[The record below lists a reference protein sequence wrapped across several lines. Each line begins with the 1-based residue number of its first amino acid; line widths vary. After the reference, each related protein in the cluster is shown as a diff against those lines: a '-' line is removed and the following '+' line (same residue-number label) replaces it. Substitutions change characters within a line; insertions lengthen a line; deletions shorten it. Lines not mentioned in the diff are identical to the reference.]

1 MIIAARMRDARKAAG
16 LMQADLAAAMG
27 ERYDA
32 ALISRAERGLSSLR
46 LDGLATAARV
56 LGVSVDYLLG
66 LTDDPAPAAVL
77 AERAKAALAER
88 AKVAPPK
95 AALADPASDSR
106 KMDQSPDG
114 PPPASGFDL
123 SGLTLAEL
131 TLAERKT
138 LAIARGLRDSLLRGW
153 LQVGEGLLALQPGR
167 GGETPAVQSPTLG
180 ESAESVEP
188 SDPSS

>member
-1 MIIAARMRDARKAAG
+1 
-16 LMQADLAAAMG
+16 MQADLAAAMG

-66 LTDDPAPAAVL
+66 LTDNPAPAAVL

-88 AKVAPPK
+88 AK

-114 PPPASGFDL
+114 PHPASGFDL